1 MHRPISVAE
10 AAKIRKVT
18 EVAILKA
25 IRTGRLIAVALSG
38 RGIMLCH
45 EQVSRRPFNEREWRK
60 LCDQYVSVPDACE
73 IVHKTDAAVHRDL
86 RAGVI
91 DGFRLNGKAWA
102 VRRSSAE
109 QEFRDYLAR
118 AASTP
123 GRKRDLG
130 GAKSPR
136 ALRLKKRKTR

>member
-1 MHRPISVAE
+1 M
-10 AAKIRKVT
+10 IRGVS

-25 IRTGRLIAVALSG
+25 VKTGRLLAVALSE
-38 RGIMLCH
+38 RGLMLSK
-45 EQVSRRPFNEREWRK
+45 EQVSGGVFSEREWRK

-86 RAGVI
+86 RDGVI

-130 GAKSPR
+130 EAKSPR
-136 ALRLKKRKTR
+136 AIRRKKRKTR